1 MRKANPSS
9 KNSSNCRSECPNSAT
24 AAQPDMGRTS
34 ATIADQRWRTEL
46 EQCYRDPRLRR
57 IVQRLAARRCADA
70 DDVLHDA
77 IVRALKYGSGGQN
90 PADRLVACVF
100 SITSTAARSRARA
113 AANGFA
119 GFTDPNVQCDHLWGR
134 AFLAPDDGLERT
146 LRQHAV
152 AYILAAAVDGDPL
165 QAALLDAALDGLRGA
180 ELMRLLGLSERE
192 LATRRRRLKR
202 TVLSLC
208 RPFIFNGQLDF
219 SATSLTRKETL

>member
-1 MRKANPSS
+1 MCKANPGSN
-9 KNSSNCRSECPNSAT
+9 NSSDCRSECPNAAI
-24 AAQPDMGRTS
+24 AAQLVTGRTS
-34 ATIADQRWRTEL
+34 ATTADQRWRTEL

-57 IVQRLAARRCADA
+57 IAQRLAARRCADA

-90 PADRLVACVF
+90 PADRLVACIF

-119 GFTDPNVQCDHLWGR
+119 GFTEPEDQRGHLWSR
-134 AFLAPDDGLERT
+134 AFLPPDDGLERT

-152 AYILAAAVDGDPL
+152 AYILAAAVDGDPA

-202 TVLSLC
+202 TILSLC

-219 SATSLTRKETL
+219 SATSLT